1 MEDTVLVPLTR
12 LQCTW
17 QEWRDIHPETLVLDL
32 PRDPRQADPREGHGA
47 EEYFARPAMD
57 QIFIASLVI
66 ELNRELP
73 ESEAVIGLNT
83 PDALRAYPIFDLKQ
97 EGGVLN
103 DDLAGRP
110 IVLLTGPEPDSI
122 KTMVFDRRVE
132 GRSLTFT
139 IRDGRFMDA
148 ETDGIWTIDGRCVQG
163 VLDGSQLAPV
173 HFAYTRWHSWCYT
186 HPGGE
191 IWRTARPA
199 APDLDLGVFAAAVES
214 WRAMGHAVDVE
225 RAILNVERPLE
236 SAQGFVLRVN
246 GDRLKLHRFET
257 PAGGDDY
264 GFFHPHSVRRGLV
277 VVESEPDPQEI
288 FTDIATQRV
297 VQPGRDHPLVFPHR
311 RSRLRGGAEGHR
323 TVGCP
328 LRRGAVSLRDSRSGT
343 ASPASPPPFPGIAT
357 PMNQDVPIFN
367 ARFTTTG
374 RLPGVD
380 NGAYAMIG
388 DGDNFVIYR
397 FESPELAE
405 CYVTNEEPHA
415 FAAGRYVFRSIPVK
429 QVQVPPLRCRRP
441 GAGEGSL
448 VGPDRKRGLCRRC
461 RADRGPRLT
470 RRGAGKEPAM
480 KVTRYRTEEEKERI
494 AGHIGKWD
502 ESKAFFSTP
511 RMRREVFYPL
521 RDPQCIPAAAADFML
536 DDDHVV
542 GIYHNGEAKAYPMFI
557 LDMNHHLDDTIGG
570 DPIVYST

>member
-1 MEDTVLVPLTR
+1 MEGTVLVPLTR

-17 QEWRDIHPETLVLDL
+17 QEWREIHPETLVLDL

-199 APDLDLGVFAAAVES
+199 APDLDLGVFAAAVEI

-297 VQPGRDHPLVFPHR
+297 VQPDEIIPWSSLIDAPAFVAVLEAIAPSDTPSAG
-311 RSRLRGGAEGHR
+311 LRGIFTGLTEWD
-323 TVGCP
+323 C
-328 LRRGAVSLRDSRSGT
+328 
-343 ASPASPPPFPGIAT
+343 FPGIAI
-357 PMNQDVPIFN
+357 PMNQGVPIFN
-367 ARFTTTG
+367 AMLTTTG

-380 NGAYAMIG
+380 NGAYATIG

-405 CYVTNEEPHA
+405 RYVTNEEPHA
-415 FAAGRYVFRSIPVK
+415 FAAGRYVFRSIPVNK
-429 QVQVPPLRCRRP
+429 FKFPRF
-441 GAGEGSL
+441 GA
-448 VGPDRKRGLCRRC
+448 VDREPEKVAWSDLIENEDFV
-461 RADRGPRLT
+461 ADV
-470 RRGAGKEPAM
+470 E
-480 KVTRYRTEEEKERI
+480 
-494 AGHIGKWD
+494 
-502 ESKAFFSTP
+502 
-511 RMRREVFYPL
+511 
-521 RDPQCIPAAAADFML
+521 Q
-536 DDDHVV
+536 
-542 GIYHNGEAKAYPMFI
+542 
-557 LDMNHHLDDTIGG
+557 
-570 DPIVYST
+570 IVAPV